1 MFFDIDSPFTM
12 VVLIVLIAVGAGV
25 INNYLKLKAERSGSA
40 AGAEELGQLKEEVA
54 ALKERVR
61 VLEQI
66 TTDKDRRLS
75 EEISR
80 LA

>member
-1 MFFDIDSPFTM
+1 MDIDSPFTM

-25 INNYLKLKAERSGSA
+25 IKTWIETRANSTADEETKLRMEDLER
-40 AGAEELGQLKEEVA
+40 EV
-54 ALKERVR
+54 LRLRDRVK
-61 VLEQI
+61 VLEKI
-66 TTDKDRRLS
+66 TTDGDSRLR

>member
-1 MFFDIDSPFTM
+1 MDIDSPFTM

-25 INNYLKLKAERSGSA
+25 IKTWIEARGNASADEETVLRVEDLESEVLKLRD
-40 AGAEELGQLKEEVA
+40 
-54 ALKERVR
+54 RVK
-61 VLEQI
+61 VLEKI
-66 TTDKDRRLS
+66 TTDGDSHLR

>member
-1 MFFDIDSPFTM
+1 MDIDSPFTM

-25 INNYLKLKAERSGSA
+25 IKTWIETRANSTADEESRLRMEDLER
-40 AGAEELGQLKEEVA
+40 EVIR
-54 ALKERVR
+54 LRDRVK
-61 VLEQI
+61 VLEKI
-66 TTDKDRRLS
+66 TTDSDNRLR

>member
-1 MFFDIDSPFTM
+1 MDIDSPFTM

-25 INNYLKLKAERSGSA
+25 IKTWIETRANSTADEETRLRMEDLER
-40 AGAEELGQLKEEVA
+40 EV
-54 ALKERVR
+54 LRLRDRVK
-61 VLEQI
+61 VLEKI
-66 TTDKDRRLS
+66 TTDGDNRLR

>member
-1 MFFDIDSPFTM
+1 MDIDSPFTM

-25 INNYLKLKAERSGSA
+25 IKTWIETRANSTADEESKLRMEDLER
-40 AGAEELGQLKEEVA
+40 EV
-54 ALKERVR
+54 LRLRDRVK
-61 VLEQI
+61 VLEKI
-66 TTDKDRRLS
+66 TTDGDSRLR

>member
-1 MFFDIDSPFTM
+1 MDIDSPFTM

-25 INNYLKLKAERSGSA
+25 VKTWIETRANSEMDQEAKLRMEDLER
-40 AGAEELGQLKEEVA
+40 EV
-54 ALKERVR
+54 LRLRDRVK
-61 VLEQI
+61 VLEKI
-66 TTDKDRRLS
+66 TTDGDKRLS

>member
-1 MFFDIDSPFTM
+1 MDIDSPFTM

-25 INNYLKLKAERSGSA
+25 IKTWIEARSNSTADEETRLRMEDLER
-40 AGAEELGQLKEEVA
+40 EV
-54 ALKERVR
+54 LRLRDRVK
-61 VLEQI
+61 VLEKI
-66 TTDKDRRLS
+66 TTDGDSRLR

>member
-1 MFFDIDSPFTM
+1 MDIDSPFTM

-25 INNYLKLKAERSGSA
+25 VKTWIETRANSEVDEETKLRMEDLER
-40 AGAEELGQLKEEVA
+40 EV
-54 ALKERVR
+54 LRLRDRVK
-61 VLEQI
+61 VLEKI
-66 TTDKDRRLS
+66 TTDGDKRLS

>member
-1 MFFDIDSPFTM
+1 MDINSPFTM

-25 INNYLKLKAERSGSA
+25 IKTWIETRANSTADEETKLRMEDLEREVLKLRD
-40 AGAEELGQLKEEVA
+40 
-54 ALKERVR
+54 RVK
-61 VLEQI
+61 VLEKI
-66 TTDKDRRLS
+66 TTDRDSHLR

>member
-1 MFFDIDSPFTM
+1 MDIDSPFTM

-25 INNYLKLKAERSGSA
+25 IKTWLETRQHSGADAET
-40 AGAEELGQLKEEVA
+40 
-54 ALKERVR
+54 RVR
-61 VLEQI
+61 LDELEQEVLRLRDRVKVLEKI
-66 TTDKDRRLS
+66 TTDEERSLR

>member
-1 MFFDIDSPFTM
+1 MDIDSPFTM

-25 INNYLKLKAERSGSA
+25 IKTWIETRANASADEETVLRMQDLEREVLKLRD
-40 AGAEELGQLKEEVA
+40 
-54 ALKERVR
+54 RVK
-61 VLEQI
+61 VLEKI
-66 TTDKDRRLS
+66 TTDRDSHLR

>member
-1 MFFDIDSPFTM
+1 MDIDSPFTM

-25 INNYLKLKAERSGSA
+25 IKTWIETRANSTADEETRLRMEDMER
-40 AGAEELGQLKEEVA
+40 EVIR
-54 ALKERVR
+54 LRDRVK
-61 VLEQI
+61 VLEKI
-66 TTDKDRRLS
+66 TTDGDNRLR

>member
-1 MFFDIDSPFTM
+1 M

-25 INNYLKLKAERSGSA
+25 IKTWIETRANSTADEETRLRMQDLER
-40 AGAEELGQLKEEVA
+40 EVIR
-54 ALKERVR
+54 LRDRVK
-61 VLEQI
+61 VLEKI
-66 TTDKDRRLS
+66 ATDNDSQLR

>member
-1 MFFDIDSPFTM
+1 MDIDSPFTM

-25 INNYLKLKAERSGSA
+25 IKTWIETRANSSSDEETRLRMEDLER
-40 AGAEELGQLKEEVA
+40 EVIR
-54 ALKERVR
+54 LRDRVK
-61 VLEQI
+61 VLEKI
-66 TTDKDRRLS
+66 TTDDEKHLR